1 MAANEPAP
9 ITSPLLAL
17 NRALATGTFVQ
28 IRQMLNGMEPAEIAH
43 LLESSPPRDR
53 HVIWKLIEK
62 DEESEVLSYLSEE
75 IRAQFLSRMDT
86 SELVSFLEELDTDD
100 IADLLQELPENVTR
114 QVLESMTEQ
123 NRDRVEHILSYSEDT
138 AGGLMNTDTVS
149 IRADITLDVVMR
161 YLRMHEEIPEMTDK
175 LWVVNRRNQYIG
187 LLPLTKLLISDPNM
201 TVREA
206 MITDVKA
213 ISAETPAREVANL
226 FERRDYISAPVVD
239 KEGVLVGR
247 ITIDDVVD
255 VIREEADH
263 SLMSMAGLDE
273 YEDTFAPALKTVKGR
288 ATWLG
293 INLATC
299 FIASSVIGLFE
310 NTISHVVALAVLMP
324 IVASM
329 GGVAGTQTI
338 TLMVRGLALGQ
349 IQGPNAR
356 WLLLRELSVA
366 AMNGIL
372 WALVVGAASAWW
384 FSDRQLGLII
394 GSAMI
399 INLGVAALVGVTL
412 PLLLKKLGIDP
423 VLAGGVILTTF
434 TDVVGFF
441 SFLGLATM
449 FYL

>member
-1 MAANEPAP
+1 MAATEPVPTA
-9 ITSPLLAL
+9 SPLQAL
-17 NRALATGTFVQ
+17 NRALATGTFVHV
-28 IRQMLNGMEPAEIAH
+28 RQMLNGMEPAEIAH

-53 HVIWKLIEK
+53 HIIWKLIEK

-86 SELVSFLEELDTDD
+86 LELVSFLEELDTDD

-123 NRDRVEHILSYSEDT
+123 NRDRVEHILAYPEDT

-149 IRADITLDVVMR
+149 IRADITLDVVLR

-206 MITDVKA
+206 MITDIKP
-213 ISAETPAREVANL
+213 IQAETPAREVANL

-239 KEGVLVGR
+239 SDGVLVGR

-273 YEDTFAPALKTVKGR
+273 FEDTFAPALKTIRGR

-310 NTISHVVALAVLMP
+310 NTIAQVVALAVLMP

-366 AMNGIL
+366 AMNGML

-384 FSDRQLGLII
+384 FSDRKLGLII
-394 GSAMI
+394 GAAMI
-399 INLGVAALVGVTL
+399 INLIVSALVGVTL
-412 PLLLKKLGIDP
+412 PLLLKKFGIDP

-441 SFLGLATM
+441 SFLGLATV